1 MEEGCYDPS
10 EITSNVLHDVNDVLH
25 ASIIFIN
32 KKRKLQVEQL
42 DLPLPKHNC
51 CKKGITSELGPP
63 STEIPKESICA
74 VLITGIIHREEKDS
88 ESELESGNG
97 SNSFAE
103 DDDSI
108 MSESDGTKSD
118 TAYLKMLSV
127 DCTSNPINQTGD
139 FDKGAMFSLDSR
151 VTKTSADKGK
161 SPCTDY
167 DHPHHDIGSLASLHN
182 KHFSEY
188 EEYDEYGCLDF
199 GDDSIQQYKQLK
211 LLYTSSAKA
220 ENLFLSSEGWDV
232 NNQENQPAAEKLT
245 IDKEFEEYFSNLMI

>member
-1 MEEGCYDPS
+1 MEEHCYDPS
-10 EITSNVLHDVNDVLH
+10 EITSVDVDNVLH

-51 CKKGITSELGPP
+51 CKKGFTSELGSP
-63 STEIPKESICA
+63 STEIPKESVCA
-74 VLITGIIHREEKDS
+74 VLITGTVNGEEKDS

-108 MSESDGTKSD
+108 MSESDGTKSEMV
-118 TAYLKMLSV
+118 YLKMLSV
-127 DCTSNPINQTGD
+127 NCTSTPVNQTGE
-139 FDKGAMFSLDSR
+139 FDKSVMFSLDSR
-151 VTKTSADKGK
+151 VTKSSADKGK

-167 DHPHHDIGSLASLHN
+167 DHSHHEIESLASLHD

-188 EEYDEYGCLDF
+188 EEYDEYGCLDYE
-199 GDDSIQQYKQLK
+199 DDSIQQYKQLK

>member
-1 MEEGCYDPS
+1 MEEDCYDPS
-10 EITSNVLHDVNDVLH
+10 EITSVEVDNVLH
-25 ASIIFIN
+25 ASVIFMN
-32 KKRKLQVEQL
+32 KKRKIQVEQL

-51 CKKGITSELGPP
+51 CKRGITSELGSP
-63 STEIPKESICA
+63 STEIPKESVCA
-74 VLITGIIHREEKDS
+74 VLIAGIIHREEKDS

-108 MSESDGTKSD
+108 MSESDGTKSE
-118 TAYLKMLSV
+118 TVYLKMLSV
-127 DCTSNPINQTGD
+127 NCTSTPVNQTGV

-151 VTKTSADKGK
+151 VTKSSADKGK

-167 DHPHHDIGSLASLHN
+167 ENPHHHIGSLASLHDE
-182 KHFSEY
+182 HFSEY
-188 EEYDEYGCLDF
+188 EEYDEYGCLDY

-211 LLYTSSAKA
+211 LLCASSGNS
-220 ENLFLSSEGWDV
+220 ENLFLSV
-232 NNQENQPAAEKLT
+232 NNQDAENQPAAEKLT